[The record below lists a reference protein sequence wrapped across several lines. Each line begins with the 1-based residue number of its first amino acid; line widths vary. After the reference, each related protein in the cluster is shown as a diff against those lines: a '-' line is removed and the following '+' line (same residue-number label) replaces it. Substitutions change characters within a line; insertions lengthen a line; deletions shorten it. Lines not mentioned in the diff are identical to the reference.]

1 MIGAGFNLISA
12 SIVSLDGVELEK
24 IALGYELLVNFNA
37 LMVLIVHE
45 PRAKKKTHNPGDSL
59 INKHE
64 VIFCF
69 VLFCLLL
76 YSLYF

>member
-45 PRAKKKTHNPGDSL
+45 PRAKKKNS
-59 INKHE
+59 
-64 VIFCF
+64 
-69 VLFCLLL
+69 
-76 YSLYF
+76 